1 MGPSKVSWFKKKKK
15 KEDHELTLDELTTEV
30 MSRIR
35 GLYLDAQFKEA
46 FTLSVLSGTTRVSDE
61 VAEME
66 QAASDKRIKRIEH
79 LTPLVLAQT
88 FAIAKSSM
96 ELQKTNMSGD
106 VSQVPDEVWSQ
117 MVTHNHQMMLGAVLG
132 SISQM
137 VDLRLLSVGP
147 RRPK

>member
-1 MGPSKVSWFKKKKK
+1 MSWFKKKKDP
-15 KEDHELTLDELTTEV
+15 EVTLDELTTEV
-30 MSRIR
+30 MTRIR

-46 FTLSVLSGTTRVSDE
+46 FALSVLSGTSMVSDE

-66 QAASDKRIKRIEH
+66 QAASDRRIKRVEH
-79 LTPLVLAQT
+79 LTPLIVAQT

-96 ELQKTNMSGD
+96 ELEKTSISGD
-106 VSQVPDEVWSQ
+106 LSQVPDEVWTR

-137 VDLRLLSVGP
+137 VDLGLLTVGP
-147 RRPK
+147 RRPR

>member
-1 MGPSKVSWFKKKKK
+1 MGPSKVSWFKKKK
-15 KEDHELTLDELTTEV
+15 ENPELTLDELTTEV

-35 GLYLDAQFKEA
+35 GLYLDAQFKDA
-46 FTLSVLSGTTRVSDE
+46 FALSVLSGTTMVSDE

-66 QAASDKRIKRIEH
+66 EAASDRRLKRVEH
-79 LTPLVLAQT
+79 LTPLIVAQT
-88 FAIAKSSM
+88 FAIAKSNM

-106 VSQVPDEVWSQ
+106 VSQVPEEVWSQ

-147 RRPK
+147 RRPR

>member
-1 MGPSKVSWFKKKKK
+1 MMFFRKRKV
-15 KEDHELTLDELTTEV
+15 ELDLEALTTEV
-30 MSRIR
+30 MFRMR
-35 GLYLDAQFKEA
+35 GLLLDSQLEDA
-46 FTLSVLSGTTRVSDE
+46 FSLSVIAGTTMVSDE

-66 QAASDKRIKRIEH
+66 EAASDRRLKRVEH
-79 LTPLVLAQT
+79 LTPLIVAQT
-88 FAIAKSSM
+88 FAIAKSNM

-106 VSQVPDEVWSQ
+106 VSQVPEEVWSQ

-147 RRPK
+147 RRPRRTI

>member
-1 MGPSKVSWFKKKKK
+1 MSWFKKKK
-15 KEDHELTLDELTTEV
+15 EYELPLDELTTEI

-35 GLYLDAQFKEA
+35 GLYLDAQFKDA
-46 FTLSVLSGTTRVSDE
+46 FALSVLSGTTMVSDE
-61 VAEME
+61 VADME
-66 QAASDKRIKRIEH
+66 QRESDKRLKNVEH
-79 LTPLVLAQT
+79 LTPLIIAQT
-88 FAIAKSSM
+88 FAIAKSHM
-96 ELQKTNMSGD
+96 ELEKTSIAGD
-106 VSQVPDEVWSQ
+106 LDKVPDEVWSR

>member
-1 MGPSKVSWFKKKKK
+1 MGPSKVSWFKKKKQ
-15 KEDHELTLDELTTEV
+15 DHELTLDELTTEV
-30 MSRIR
+30 MARIR
-35 GLYLDAQFKEA
+35 GLYLDAQFKDA
-46 FTLSVLSGTTRVSDE
+46 FALSVLSGTTMVSDE

-66 QAASDKRIKRIEH
+66 EAASDRRLKRVEH
-79 LTPLVLAQT
+79 LTPLIVAQT
-88 FAIAKSSM
+88 FAIAKSNM

-106 VSQVPDEVWSQ
+106 VSQVPEEVWSQ

-147 RRPK
+147 RRPR

>member
-1 MGPSKVSWFKKKKK
+1 MGSSKVSWFRKK
-15 KEDHELTLDELTTEV
+15 KEEAHELTLDELTTEV

-46 FTLSVLSGTTRVSDE
+46 FALSVLSGTTMVSDE

-66 QAASDKRIKRIEH
+66 QAASDRRLKRIEH

-106 VSQVPDEVWSQ
+106 LSQVPEEVWSQ

-147 RRPK
+147 RRPR

>member
-1 MGPSKVSWFKKKKK
+1 MSWFKKKEKQ
-15 KEDHELTLDELTTEV
+15 DPELTLDELTTEV

-46 FTLSVLSGTTRVSDE
+46 FALSVLSGTSMVSDE
-61 VAEME
+61 VAAME
-66 QAASDKRIKRIEH
+66 QSASDRRIKKVEH
-79 LTPLVLAQT
+79 LTPLIIAQT

-96 ELQKTNMSGD
+96 ELEKTNMSGD
-106 VSQVPDEVWSQ
+106 ISQVPEEVWSH

-137 VDLRLLSVGP
+137 VDLQLLSIGP
-147 RRPK
+147 RRPR

>member
-1 MGPSKVSWFKKKKK
+1 MSWFKKKKEI
-15 KEDHELTLDELTTEV
+15 KENPELTLDELTTEV

-46 FTLSVLSGTTRVSDE
+46 FELSVLSGTTRVSDE

-66 QAASDKRIKRIEH
+66 EAESDRRTKRIEH
-79 LTPLVLAQT
+79 LTPLILAQT

-96 ELQKTNMSGD
+96 ELQKKNMSGD
-106 VSQVPDEVWSQ
+106 VDQVPEEVWLQ

-147 RRPK
+147 RRPR

>member
-1 MGPSKVSWFKKKKK
+1 MGPSKVSWFKKKKQ
-15 KEDHELTLDELTTEV
+15 DHELTLDELTTEV
-30 MSRIR
+30 MARIR
-35 GLYLDAQFKEA
+35 GLYLDAQFKDA
-46 FTLSVLSGTTRVSDE
+46 FALSVLSGTTMVSDE

-66 QAASDKRIKRIEH
+66 EAASDRRLKRVEH
-79 LTPLVLAQT
+79 LTPLIVAQT
-88 FAIAKSSM
+88 FAIAKSNM

-106 VSQVPDEVWSQ
+106 VSQVPEEVWSQ